1 MKKFIFL
8 AGLAVGFLAG
18 SRAGR
23 GPYNAVEEKARA
35 VANDPRVQEK
45 AGQARDTAVKTAQ
58 DAATTVKEK
67 APVVAAAAKD
77 KAADAAST
85 AKDKASDAASTARHK
100 AEDVKD
106 SATSNGSTPSS
117 QATHRAGDSD
127 TAPDAD
133 TDSRAAVAGG
143 EAEVGDKKLES

>member
-23 GPYNAVEEKARA
+23 GPYDAVEEKARA

-45 AGQARDTAVKTAQ
+45 AGQARDTAVKSAQ
-58 DAATTVKEK
+58 DAASTVKEK

-77 KAADAAST
+77 KATDAAST
-85 AKDKASDAASTARHK
+85 AKHK
-100 AEDVKD
+100 AD
-106 SATSNGSTPSS
+106 SATSSVTSSGSGTPS
-117 QATHRAGDSD
+117 QGTHRADD
-127 TAPDAD
+127 TAPAAD
-133 TDSRAAVAGG
+133 TDSRAAVSGG
-143 EAEVGDKKLES
+143 EAEVGDHKLES

>member
-45 AGQARDTAVKTAQ
+45 ASQARDTAVKTAQ

-67 APVVAAAAKD
+67 APVVAAA
-77 KAADAAST
+77 